1 MADFDLETFK
11 FKKQDINAPEVL
23 DFFRDRE
30 FFSLAG
36 EEEKELKS
44 WKDLWLKV
52 KIIWDEQWLEEL
64 EKLIEKQSEIVLDT
78 ETSSLNIMEAEL
90 VGVSIYIDD
99 DNIYYINRLHT
110 WPKASDT
117 SLKVFIK
124 NILDS
129 DILIIGHNI
138 KYDLEILELYL
149 ETENTQNS
157 EVDAS
162 QMSFGI

>member
-1 MADFDLETFK
+1 
-11 FKKQDINAPEVL
+11 VL
-23 DFFRDRE
+23 NFFRERE

-36 EEEKELKS
+36 EEAKQLNS

-52 KIIWDEQWLEEL
+52 QLIWDIQWLVDL
-64 EKLIEKQSEIVLDT
+64 EKLISQQSEIVLDT

-90 VGVSIYIDD
+90 VWVSVYIDD
-99 DNIYYINRLHT
+99 ENIYYINRLHN

-117 SLKVFIK
+117 DIKNFIQ
-124 NILDS
+124 NILDT

-138 KYDLEILELYL
+138 KYDLEILELFL
-149 ETENTQNS
+149 KTENKINKQES
-157 EVDAS
+157 DS